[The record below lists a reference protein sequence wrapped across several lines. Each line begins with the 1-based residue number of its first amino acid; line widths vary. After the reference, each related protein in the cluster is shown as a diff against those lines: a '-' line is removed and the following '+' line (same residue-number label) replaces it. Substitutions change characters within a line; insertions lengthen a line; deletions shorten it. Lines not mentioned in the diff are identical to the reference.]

1 MILLIQPPFVQLN
14 TPYPSLYYLRSF
26 LQDKGEEVL
35 IEDHS
40 IELFLEIFSPQG
52 LTRIFQDAHPI
63 LEQPD
68 FSQAPLLKD
77 PHILETA
84 RSFLSQKERWIT
96 MIEDLIAFLQ
106 GKQSE
111 FAHRLTLA
119 NGTLPWGPRTAA
131 FIADRQGT
139 VLPDE
144 AKQLASRMFADL
156 ADFINVVMDSSF
168 SLVKYGDQLAV
179 SIRSFKEIEKGLS
192 GYILQSFYEPFL
204 QQRWASHA
212 KPEIVGLTIP
222 FPGCLVGALFC
233 ARSAKSHF
241 GNTLPVIAGGG
252 YVNTE
257 LRHIQAAR
265 FFEYIDFLCFDRGYG
280 ALSQV
285 ISLLRQ
291 KKEKELFS
299 PVLYKTIYLD
309 KQKRIISGLEISAL
323 LGTSEKRDN
332 KGGPQDTSSSDS
344 PSNQNCFFT
353 PLSFSETLHLEK
365 TETSLCFPDYSGIDF
380 SRYITPVDDTNPM
393 HRLWTEGK
401 WLKAYLA
408 HGCYWHACG
417 FCDVQLDYIRSYQPV
432 NIEAFFQ
439 HFLKQAHKT
448 GIRGIHLVDEAA
460 PVPAL
465 IRLAELNLD
474 AGSPL
479 FFWGNIRFER
489 DFTRDVAALIAAG
502 GLVGVSGG
510 IEVATEGGFKRMGKG
525 ITLKEVVASCAAFK
539 ESGILTHAY
548 LIYGYWDQEEQDI
561 IDSAELLRQLFA
573 EGLLDSA
580 FWHKFVL
587 TRHSRFYREKCQG
600 RHPDLVIREGPN
612 PADYF
617 ADNDISF
624 EGEEGFNRYTLPLD
638 TMLHDWMKGETDTP
652 VTRYF
657 PFKVPRPQV
666 QPERV
671 SGLLQEYLT
680 KEEAKNRWPPLE
692 SYSSQAK
699 PPLQGLKVDASPQTQ
714 NRTDVSHCPQSS
726 FALEKR
732 HSSAAIASNHAQE
745 TTEWCLFLGS
755 EPLLSSALSASQ
767 QELRWWYRYQPYQ
780 IRLSSQGERGN
791 SEKKEEQPLAKL
803 RAILSQARKPRVVS
817 KIELLQQLACFVETS
832 ALPRIY
838 RTLREG
844 GLIFYPAPK
853 EAPDNIS
860 ERP

>member
-1 MILLIQPPFVQLN
+1 VILLIQPPFVQLN

-26 LQDKGEEVL
+26 LQNEGEEV
-35 IEDHS
+35 IVEDHS
-40 IELFLEIFSPQG
+40 IELFLEIFSPRG
-52 LTRIFQDAHPI
+52 LTRIFQDARSL

-68 FSQAPLLKD
+68 FSHAPLLKD

-84 RSFLSQKERWIT
+84 RSFLSQKERWINV
-96 MIEDLIAFLQ
+96 IDDLIAFLQ
-106 GKQSE
+106 GNRSE

-131 FIADRQGT
+131 FIADREGT

-144 AKQLASRMFADL
+144 AKHVASQMLADL
-156 ADFINVVMDSSF
+156 ADFIQVVLDPSF
-168 SLVKYGDQLAV
+168 SLVKYGDQLAA
-179 SIRSFKEIEKGLS
+179 SIRSFQEVEKGLS
-192 GYILQSFYEPFL
+192 GYIIRSFYEPFL
-204 QQRWASHA
+204 QRRWTALA
-212 KPEIVGLTIP
+212 RPELLGLTIP
-222 FPGCLVGALFC
+222 FPGCLVGALSC
-233 ARSAKSHF
+233 ARSAKAYF
-241 GNTLPVIAGGG
+241 GKDLPVVAGGG

-280 ALSQV
+280 ALTQV
-285 ISLLRQ
+285 LSRVRQ
-291 KKEKELFS
+291 KKRQEQVPPL
-299 PVLYKTIYLD
+299 LYKTMYCDTEKKIL
-309 KQKRIISGLEISAL
+309 SGLEVSPFVVVPGRTG
-323 LGTSEKRDN
+323 GTD
-332 KGGPQDTSSSDS
+332 GPQGPSGTEGSQNHPSSGEGS
-344 PSNQNCFFT
+344 
-353 PLSFSETLHLEK
+353 HLEK
-365 TETSLCFPDYSGIDF
+365 TKTALCFPDYEGVDF

-439 HFLKQAHKT
+439 HFLEQAHKT

-460 PVPAL
+460 PVSAL
-465 IRLAELNLD
+465 IRLAELNLA

-489 DFTRDVAALIAAG
+489 DFTRDVAALLAAG

-510 IEVATEGGFKRMGKG
+510 IEVATERGFKRMGKG

-548 LIYGYWDQEEQDI
+548 LIYGYWDQEEQEI

-600 RHPDLVIREGPN
+600 RHPDLVLREGPT
-612 PADYF
+612 PSDYF
-617 ADNDISF
+617 ADNDIPF
-624 EGEEGFNRYTLPLD
+624 EGEERFNRYTIPLD
-638 TMLHDWMKGETDTP
+638 TMLHDWMKGKTDIP

-657 PFKVPRPQV
+657 SFKVPRPQV
-666 QPERV
+666 EPERV

-680 KEEAKNRWPPLE
+680 KEEAKNRWPAAGT
-692 SYSSQAK
+692 YASQAK
-699 PPLQGLKVDASPQTQ
+699 DSSQGLEIAAAPQKNHTGATPFTQ
-714 NRTDVSHCPQSS
+714 VRAGEAHPNSSVAVSSGP
-726 FALEKR
+726 
-732 HSSAAIASNHAQE
+732 AQE
-745 TTEWCLFLGS
+745 TREWCLFLGS
-755 EPLLSSALSASQ
+755 EPLLFADPSVGP
-767 QELRWWYRYQPYQ
+767 QELRWWYRYQAYHL
-780 IRLSSQGERGN
+780 RLSPRDGRKNPGSQKGT
-791 SEKKEEQPLAKL
+791 PLATL
-803 RAILSQARKPRVVS
+803 HSLLSRAHNPRTVS
-817 KIELLQQLACFVETS
+817 REELLQHLTFLAEPS
-832 ALPRIY
+832 ELPRIY

-853 EAPDNIS
+853 EAPENIP
-860 ERP
+860 EDR